1 MKRYV
6 LVRSSIF
13 AVLFFL
19 TCGAGVPAEP
29 FPFDQEFLL
38 DAPPMRPGKRMPLL
52 TVEPNGKAKIDL
64 WCRTVSARIEIS
76 DTAMK
81 IETGALPE
89 GQPEMM
95 STGQCTPERM
105 QADEELLVALSQIN
119 GWRGAEEGIVLE
131 GPKPLK
137 FRASDH

>member
-1 MKRYV
+1 MKRYI
-6 LVRSSIF
+6 LVCSSIS
-13 AVLFFL
+13 AVLFFF
-19 TCGAGVPAEP
+19 TCGAGAPAEP

-52 TVEPNGKAKIDL
+52 TVEPNGNAKIDL

-76 DTAMK
+76 DTGMN

-95 STGQCTPERM
+95 SAGQCTPERM
-105 QADEELLVALSQIN
+105 QADEELLAVLSQVSS
-119 GWRGAEEGIVLE
+119 WRRDGDDIVLE
-131 GPKPLK
+131 GPKT
-137 FRASDH
+137 FRFRVSDH

>member
-6 LVRSSIF
+6 LVRSSIS

-19 TCGAGVPAEP
+19 TCGAGAPAEP

-52 TVEPNGKAKIDL
+52 TVEPNGNAKIDL

-95 STGQCTPERM
+95 SAGQCTPERM
-105 QADEELLVALSQIN
+105 QADEELLAVLSQVSS
-119 GWRGAEEGIVLE
+119 WRRDGEGIVLE
-131 GPKPLK
+131 GPKTLR
-137 FRASDH
+137 FRVSDH